1 MTKIRK
7 SDWFFAFRFPGLQ
20 FRILL
25 FKFRGSNMIQGN
37 QTWQSG
43 LTSLD
48 KQPLYILQIPQFGIV
63 IASFTQS
70 QVQSLTQSGY
80 GASLWGVGG
89 WGT

>member
-1 MTKIRK
+1 
-7 SDWFFAFRFPGLQ
+7 
-20 FRILL
+20 
-25 FKFRGSNMIQGN
+25 MINGN

-43 LTSLD
+43 LNTLQ

-70 QVQSLTQSGY
+70 QIQALSQSGY
-80 GASLWGVGG
+80 GAMVWGVNG